1 MTESYPIVAQP
12 HKKDDEFWARTETA
26 MSTEPFGG

>member
-1 MTESYPIVAQP
+1 MTESYPPVAQP
-12 HKKDDEFWARTETA
+12 HKIDDEFWACAELA